1 MKLNIKN
8 SELPVLGYS
17 DLSKSKFYEE
27 IEKNMKDGNPI
38 IYNTVPELLDEELCA
53 YVIYKDFE
61 KGSISV
67 VYSGRVEFI
76 GIYPDHKSPLACV
89 FLPMKKID
97 IENVIYCK
105 CCGRPDSVILKTKR
119 L

>member
-17 DLSKSKFYEE
+17 DLSDSKFYEE
-27 IEKNMKDGNPI
+27 LEKNIQDGKHI
-38 IYNTVPELLDEELCA
+38 ICDTVPELLDEELCA
-53 YVIYKDFE
+53 YIIYKDFE
-61 KGSISV
+61 KGSISA
-67 VYSGRVEFI
+67 VYSGKVECI
-76 GIYPDHKSPLACV
+76 GFYPDHKSPLACV

-97 IENVIYCK
+97 IEDVVYCK
-105 CCGRPDSVILKTKR
+105 CCGRPDVVLLKTKR